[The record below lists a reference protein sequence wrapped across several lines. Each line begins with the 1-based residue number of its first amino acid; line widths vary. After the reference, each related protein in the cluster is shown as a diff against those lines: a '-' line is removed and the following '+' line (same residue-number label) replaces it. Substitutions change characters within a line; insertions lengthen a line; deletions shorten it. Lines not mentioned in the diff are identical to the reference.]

1 MSLGK
6 RWDFK
11 IMNQL
16 SGFLH
21 RREKDGL
28 LIVQRNIWIK
38 FKRDFFKTLY
48 RQPTLNTNY
57 GPPTQAGPRQPELET
72 DKSEGGREVSILNYF

>member
-1 MSLGK
+1 
-6 RWDFK
+6 
-11 IMNQL
+11 MNQL

-48 RQPTLNTNY
+48 RQPTLNTDYDY
-57 GPPTQAGPRQPELET
+57 GPPTRAGPTQ
-72 DKSEGGREVSILNYF
+72 SGGGREVSILKYF